1 MQVDLLIL
9 FLPQTK
15 YRIAGKEKEIG
26 WLVIK
31 IIGLEILA
39 SILSVGRSSRLIKVL
54 KEDQNLVE
62 SVYADVNAGEFG
74 GLFLVEASCENK
86 DTFTVENQI
95 NNEQN
100 NSIEET
106 NPNIVEVQELLGSS
120 TNSFTDDTNI

>member
-1 MQVDLLIL
+1 MVHPKFNDQKI
-9 FLPQTK
+9 
-15 YRIAGKEKEIG
+15 
-26 WLVIK
+26 

-95 NNEQN
+95 NKIIDEIFDYKNL
-100 NSIEET
+100 T
-106 NPNIVEVQELLGSS
+106 LKKLRKP
-120 TNSFTDDTNI
+120 